1 MTKRHFYIAVAI
13 ICTIGFLILLFAI
26 FAEANS
32 GKIIVYDE
40 EGKVIHVEKFGYTPD
55 KRPYVAPKV
64 ITNRPINTNAPPA
77 PTGMRLVTEPE
88 QVHIVDRVNEGNDDI
103 RLRKGSKK
111 KTRWFGRTRK
121 IKKIEYGTV
130 DGKAVTIIHRKET
143 DKRGRVYKT
152 QEVTVDNRYDAKSV
166 REQKKASDNAPPTK
180 KIYTEQRIR

>member
-1 MTKRHFYIAVAI
+1 MTYKQMLLVI
-13 ICTIGFLILLFAI
+13 IIILFGIIYFMADAK
-26 FAEANS
+26 AES
-32 GKIIVYDE
+32 GKI
-40 EGKVIHVEKFGYTPD
+40 VIYNEDGTVEKVETFSYTPD

-121 IKKIEYGTV
+121 IKKIEYGKV
-130 DGKAVTIIHRKET
+130 NGKAVTIIHRKET

-180 KIYTEQRIR
+180 KIYTERRIR